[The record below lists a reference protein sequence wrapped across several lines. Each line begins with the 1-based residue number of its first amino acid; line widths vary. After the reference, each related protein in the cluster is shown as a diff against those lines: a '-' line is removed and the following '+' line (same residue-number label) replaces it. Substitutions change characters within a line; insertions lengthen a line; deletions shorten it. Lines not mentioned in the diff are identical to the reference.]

1 MMAPASP
8 ATVIYVFHKLQALLR
23 LTSIICPPIFVRFRG
38 AERELWGCHV
48 PSTYVK
54 GVLQNP

>member
-8 ATVIYVFHKLQALLR
+8 ATALLR
-23 LTSIICPPIFVRFRG
+23 LTLTICPPSFVKFCG

-48 PSTYVK
+48 PSTCAK
-54 GVLQNP
+54 GVLQNL

>member
-8 ATVIYVFHKLQALLR
+8 AIVTYVFHKFQALLR
-23 LTSIICPPIFVRFRG
+23 LTSIICPPSSVKFCG

-48 PSTYVK
+48 PSTCMK
-54 GVLQNP
+54 EVLQNL